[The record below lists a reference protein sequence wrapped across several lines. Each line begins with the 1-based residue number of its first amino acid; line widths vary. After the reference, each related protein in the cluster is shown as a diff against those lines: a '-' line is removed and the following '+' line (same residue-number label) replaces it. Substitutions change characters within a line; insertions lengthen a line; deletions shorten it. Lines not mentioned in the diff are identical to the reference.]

1 MPRSFLVKSKK
12 AHTYH
17 QPRAREDELLWP
29 PALGPGESE
38 PRLVRGRTRW
48 PPCPTRREGEA
59 GASHPEVAAL
69 PSLESGGAQ

>member
-38 PRLVRGRTRW
+38 AAPTSLVA
-48 PPCPTRREGEA
+48 A
-59 GASHPEVAAL
+59 GASHLEVAAL
-69 PSLESGGAQ
+69 PSLQSGGAQ

>member
-38 PRLVRGRTRW
+38 AA
-48 PPCPTRREGEA
+48 PTSLAAPREGEA
-59 GASHPEVAAL
+59 GASRLEVAAL
-69 PSLESGGAQ
+69 PSLQSGGAQ